1 MLTLHRLNQL
11 CSQEKACGEM
21 TNKKYCTMLL
31 ALVRTLRGRCF
42 SRLRLICL
50 LLLIPL
56 APALQAE
63 TLALTAARIIV
74 GNQNHPL
81 LDSAVIVEDDKIIR
95 LLRREKIPAGMRI
108 IDLGDATLMPG
119 MIDAHTHPLL
129 STGDYQTNH
138 LAQSSAYKSL
148 RAAAFFQKL
157 VYAGWTGLRV
167 AGDGDVFYGNTD
179 IRRAIDEGFIMGPRM
194 AVANHYLSITGGG
207 GDLNYL
213 SPEQSVIADGLI
225 VDGVD
230 EIRKA
235 VRTEIKY
242 GSDWIKI
249 MATGAYLTVGDSPK
263 NVSFSPEEFQA
274 AMDEANRQG
283 IPVMAHAH
291 ATAGIKQAVLG
302 GARSIEHGT
311 FLDHEVI
318 NLMAARDVWLIPTIY
333 IGDYYAIEGG
343 LREDDRNNY
352 YMEHERPV
360 WINWLKKAHKKGVK
374 IGVGLDF
381 GAQGYAPEIF
391 VREFTTLV
399 EIGMTPM
406 EAIQAGT
413 RVNSEMLGWDDRLGT
428 LEVGKLADIIAIKGN
443 PLDNIDAL
451 KDVSFVMLGGRII
464 RTPGGQKNPPEG
476 LLQLP

>member
-129 STGDYQTNH
+129 STGDYQTSH

-263 NVSFSPEEFQA
+263 NVSYSPEEFQA

-413 RVNSEMLGWDDRLGT
+413 RVNAEMLGWDDRLGT

>member
-360 WINWLKKAHKKGVK
+360 WIKWLKKAHKKGVK

-413 RVNSEMLGWDDRLGT
+413 RVNAEMLGWDDRLGT

>member
-1 MLTLHRLNQL
+1 MINLKHYMKPYPPISRLNDPGFSTL
-11 CSQEKACGEM
+11 LLTSLLSLV
-21 TNKKYCTMLL
+21 LL
-31 ALVRTLRGRCF
+31 A
-42 SRLRLICL
+42 
-50 LLLIPL
+50 
-56 APALQAE
+56 APLQAE

-74 GNQNHPL
+74 GNQDYPL
-81 LDSAVIVEDDKIIR
+81 FDSAVIVEDDKINR
-95 LLRREKIPAGMRI
+95 LLKRDRIPAGMRI

-274 AMDEANRQG
+274 AMNEANRQG

-311 FLDHEVI
+311 FLDDEVI
-318 NLMAARDVWLIPTIY
+318 NLMTARDVWLIPTIY

-413 RVNSEMLGWDDRLGT
+413 RVNAEMLGWDDRLGT

>member
-129 STGDYQTNH
+129 STGDYQTSH

-263 NVSFSPEEFQA
+263 NVSYSPEEFQA

-283 IPVMAHAH
+283 VPVMAHAH

-311 FLDHEVI
+311 FLDDEVI

-413 RVNSEMLGWDDRLGT
+413 RVNAEMLGWDDRLGT

>member
-129 STGDYQTNH
+129 STGDYQTSH

-274 AMDEANRQG
+274 AMNEANRQG

-311 FLDHEVI
+311 FLDDEVI

-413 RVNSEMLGWDDRLGT
+413 RVNAEMLGWDDRLGT

>member
-1 MLTLHRLNQL
+1 MINLKHYMKPYPPISRLNDPGFSTL
-11 CSQEKACGEM
+11 LLTSLLSLV
-21 TNKKYCTMLL
+21 LL
-31 ALVRTLRGRCF
+31 A
-42 SRLRLICL
+42 
-50 LLLIPL
+50 
-56 APALQAE
+56 APLQAE

-129 STGDYQTNH
+129 STGDYQTSH

-274 AMDEANRQG
+274 AMNEANRQG

-311 FLDHEVI
+311 FLDDEVI

-413 RVNSEMLGWDDRLGT
+413 RVNAEMLGWDDRLGT